1 MRILLD
7 TSFLLPVVGVR
18 VREVESTLHRLWN
31 LYRNGRV
38 ELYYTDLNLLE
49 IAWRLNKLN
58 YDPSI
63 VEIGLRSIERSMV
76 KAETRPL
83 LLLKALEL
91 KRRGFRDVIDLV
103 LYLTAKD
110 NNLLFLTLDE
120 ALIKFLES
128 VGEDTTTIA
137 TSI

>member
-7 TSFLLPVVGVR
+7 TSFLLPIVGVR

-110 NNLLFLTLDE
+110 NNLPFLTLDE